1 MTDNSDKT
9 IGTLR
14 DMIIADPGSVLND
27 IEVVK
32 ALAAAENIN
41 LGDNVIDARSVALK
55 TLMARLER
63 FREAKEQ
70 VVEVSRR
77 NHSSAMQTH
86 DAVLALLDAGNF
98 GAYCRTV
105 AGPATELLEVL
116 RIKLILEDGS
126 APGLNSERLRVGRA
140 RGLISRVPRGYIAE
154 YAGAQDDGTDNGI
167 VLREVRSGEQ
177 AVYGNVASVV
187 RSEALIR
194 IFDGRL
200 RRQSILAFGSRKP
213 DQFHV
218 EMGTD
223 LIKFFSEAFSRITLR
238 WLKN

>member
-1 MTDNSDKT
+1 MADMSEKT
-9 IGTLR
+9 PAALR

-32 ALAAAENIN
+32 ALAAAENIS
-41 LGDNVIDARSVALK
+41 LGENVIDARSVALQ
-55 TLMARLER
+55 TLMTRLER
-63 FREAKEQ
+63 FREANEQ

-86 DAVLALLDAGNF
+86 KAVLALLDADNF
-98 GAYCRTV
+98 GAYCRAV
-105 AGPATELLEVL
+105 AGPATKLLGVL
-116 RIKLILEDGS
+116 QIKLILEDWS
-126 APGLNSERLRVGRA
+126 MTGLNTERLRVGGV

-154 YAGAQDDGTDNGI
+154 YAGAQDDGTDEGI

-177 AVYGNVASVV
+177 TVYGDVASAI

-200 RRQSILAFGSRKP
+200 RHQSILAFGSRKP
-213 DQFHV
+213 DQFHA

-223 LIKFFSEAFSRITLR
+223 LIKFFSEAFSRTTMR

>member
-1 MTDNSDKT
+1 MSDKSGKT

-14 DMIIADPGSVLND
+14 DMIIADPSAVLND

-41 LGDNVIDARSVALK
+41 LGENVIDARSVALQ
-55 TLMARLER
+55 TLMTRLER

-86 DAVLALLDAGNF
+86 DAVLALLDADNF
-98 GAYCRTV
+98 GAYCRAV
-105 AGPATELLEVL
+105 AGPATELLGVL

-126 APGLNSERLRVGRA
+126 MPGLNSERLRVGGV
-140 RGLISRVPRGYIAE
+140 RGLISRVPRGYVAE
-154 YAGAQDDGTDNGI
+154 YAGAQDDGTDQGI

-177 AVYGNVASVV
+177 AAYGNVASVV

-200 RRQSILAFGSRKP
+200 RQQSILAFGSRRS